1 MDRKGT
7 ELKVGIAVIFA
18 LIVLVGGIIWIK
30 GCQVAKR
37 EYVVRV
43 GFDEVGGLTVGDP
56 VTVLGVTRGSVR
68 RIELGRAQVY
78 VDLSV
83 DKSITITR
91 DTEFYIRNI
100 GLMGEKY
107 VAIKFG
113 KSNVVVERGE
123 VLSGRFESGVPEVVG
138 EIGIALKDF
147 EKTVNKVHDI
157 LDQVEKEG
165 KISGT
170 FDNLN
175 RFSTEIRATV
185 QENRDDLRIAVEDL
199 RFTSNKLK
207 QFAELRG
214 PEIDTT
220 VVQLSELTR
229 DLDAL
234 VSKLA
239 NLSAAVETLVQKV
252 EGGQGTLG
260 QLVNDDA
267 LYADMKTTLEE
278 AKALIADIKQNPRRY
293 LKFSV
298 F

>member
-1 MDRKGT
+1 MDRRGT
-7 ELKVGIAVIFA
+7 ELKVGVAVIFA

-37 EYVVRV
+37 EHVFRV
-43 GFDEVGGLTVGDP
+43 AFDEVGGLTVGDP
-56 VTVLGVTRGSVR
+56 VTVLGVERGSVR

-83 DKSITITR
+83 DKTIKITK
-91 DTEFYIRNI
+91 DTEFFIRNI

-107 VAIKFG
+107 VSIKLG
-113 KSNVVVERGE
+113 KSAEAAKRGE
-123 VLSGRFESGVPEVVG
+123 ILSGRFESGVPEVVG

-147 EKTVNKVHDI
+147 EKTVRKVHDV

-175 RFSTEIRATV
+175 QFSAELRGTV
-185 QENRDDLRIAVEDL
+185 EENRDDLRVAVEDL
-199 RFTSNKLK
+199 RYTSNKLR
-207 QFAELRG
+207 QFAESRG

-220 VVQLSELTR
+220 VAQLSELTR
-229 DLDAL
+229 DLDGL
-234 VSKLA
+234 VTKLGS
-239 NLSAAVETLVQKV
+239 LSAAVETLVQKM

-260 QLVNDDA
+260 KMVNDDA
-267 LYADMKTTLEE
+267 LYTEMKTTLEE
-278 AKALIADIKQNPRRY
+278 AKALIADIKKNPKRY